1 MQSQRATTSAG
12 RRDVHR
18 ATARSASSNT
28 IAELRE
34 GIGKRDPIWAGV
46 TVAHTFP

>member
-1 MQSQRATTSAG
+1 MDQT
-12 RRDVHR
+12 
-18 ATARSASSNT
+18 
-28 IAELRE
+28 AELRE